1 MHRFH
6 VAAFAAIALSPT
18 AAADGLRGTTA
29 LSSATLPLTLD
40 VDEPDV
46 AASGNRFHA
55 AWFVQNPVTGRDIQY
70 ARSLDGGRSFSA
82 PIKLDLAAGL
92 SDQDDPIVVADGNVV
107 AVFWL
112 DDRAAVGVDDIV
124 GRVSQNGGASF
135 GPEIVVSGALFGDLG
150 DADNLEVAI
159 SGTTIAVMFEDDA
172 VDAAA
177 LVPGVDED
185 LYVASSQNGG
195 LTFGAPI
202 RVNRPSGGAGSADV
216 DDPAIAVDGNLV
228 VATWV
233 DRRSGL
239 TDDVFVHRSINGGL
253 SWPGLDQQVDT
264 GGTSAL
270 DTEDPDVAIS
280 GTNVFVTFRDARHD
294 PAGLVYRSFVNASTT
309 SGASWLGEVLLDSQL
324 AETLIDT
331 KRGSVAAEGATFHVV
346 WPDDRNALGSGRYD
360 AWLRSGSVASGSL
373 VLGTEQRLNVGAVAG
388 TENVSLPR
396 VRALD
401 GYVYAYYQ
409 ATRFDPATVNDTVL
423 LRVSSDAG
431 ATFGSELALAPAMGA
446 DDDAEEN
453 EIAISDQRDVVCV
466 WSDNS
471 LGVAPGALN
480 TIFANGQRFPELS
493 LETTATTFNFL
504 VDRTN
509 AFDEGK
515 SFLVVLSFSGTSP
528 LPIAKSSND
537 LVILL
542 TYDFLTDIGLQ
553 FAPFLSGGISGGEGR
568 NFALGKVA
576 LPFFATA
583 VLFDPNVALDF
594 HASTDPVLVPAF

>member
-1 MHRFH
+1 MHRLH
-6 VAAFAAIALSPT
+6 CAALAALILSST

-29 LSSATLPLTLD
+29 LSSAALPLTLD

-46 AASGNRFHA
+46 ASSGNRFHA

-70 ARSLDGGRSFSA
+70 ARSLDGGRSFTA
-82 PIKLDLAAGL
+82 PVKLDLASGL
-92 SDQDDPIVVADGNVV
+92 SDQDDPIVVADGDVV

-112 DDRAAVGVDDIV
+112 DDRAAVGIDDIV
-124 GRVSQNGGASF
+124 GRVSQNGGATF

-159 SGTTIAVMFEDDA
+159 SGSTIAVLFEDDA
-172 VDAAA
+172 VAAA
-177 LVPGVDED
+177 LPLPGVNED

-195 LTFGAPI
+195 LTFGVPI
-202 RVNRPSGGAGSADV
+202 RVNRPIGGAGSADV
-216 DDPAIAVDGNLV
+216 DDPAIAVDGSLV

-239 TDDVFVHRSINGGL
+239 TDDVFVHRSTNGGL
-253 SWPGLDQQVDT
+253 SWPGPDQQIDT

-280 GTNVFVTFRDARHD
+280 GTNVFVTWRDARND
-294 PAGLVYRSFVNASTT
+294 PAGLVYRCFVSASTT
-309 SGASWLGEVLLDSQL
+309 SGATWLGEALLDTSAPEVL
-324 AETLIDT
+324 FDT
-331 KRGSVAAEGATFHVV
+331 KRGSIAAEGAAFHVA
-346 WPDDRNALGSGRYD
+346 WPDDRNAPASGRYD
-360 AWLRSGSVASGSL
+360 AWLRSGSVASGAL
-373 VLGTEQRLNVGAVAG
+373 VLGTEQRLNVGASPGA
-388 TENVSLPR
+388 ENISLPR

-409 ATRFDPATVNDTVL
+409 ATRFDPANINDTVL

-431 ATFGSELALAPAMGA
+431 ATFGAELALAPGMGA

-471 LGVAPGALN
+471 LGVAPLALN

-515 SFLVVLSFSGTSP
+515 AFLVVLSFTGTSP
-528 LPIAKSSND
+528 LPVPQSSTG

-542 TYDFLTDIGLQ
+542 SRDFLTDIGLQ

-568 NFALGKVA
+568 SFALGKVA

-583 VLFDPNVALDF
+583 VLFDPSVALDF
-594 HASTDPVLVPAF
+594 HASTDPVLVPAL